1 MKIATG
7 SFATTLKYIGFSAI
21 LAGSLGLSGHTA
33 KAGEL
38 MDWLAGVAEGEDR
51 IEYPERA
58 PLVVP
63 PALKL
68 PQPKTSAAATNPAWP
83 KDPDLERKRKAKEAA
98 MAPAKT
104 GKAADPGRPL
114 TVEEIR
120 AGRIAGANMPTAE
133 DLNRRDPSKPLTPQ
147 EMQAINEEFARKR
160 QEEAAAV
167 SGPQARNYLTDP
179 PTVYRQRAVLTPEME
194 AQAAAAGSPVNGEKP
209 WYQFW

>member
-7 SFATTLKYIGFSAI
+7 RLTTTLKYIGFSFVFAAA
-21 LAGSLGLSGHTA
+21 AGLFAPSA
-33 KAGEL
+33 RAGEL

-68 PQPKTSAAATNPAWP
+68 PAPKTSAAATNPAWP
-83 KDPDLERKRKAKEAA
+83 KDPDLEKKRKANEAA
-98 MAPAKT
+98 AAKPR
-104 GKAADPGRPL
+104 DPGKPL

-120 AGRIAGANMPTAE
+120 AGRIAGANMPTSE
-133 DLNRRDPSKPLTPQ
+133 EMNRKDPSRPLTPQ
-147 EMQAINEEFARKR
+147 EMQALNEEFARKR
-160 QEEAAAV
+160 QEEAAAALTPT
-167 SGPQARNYLTDP
+167 GRAYLTDP
-179 PTVYRQRAVLTPEME
+179 PTPYRQRATLTPEME
-194 AQAAAAGSPVNGEKP
+194 AQAAAAGSPVNGKP

>member
-7 SFATTLKYIGFSAI
+7 SLATTLKYIGFTAI
-21 LAGSLGLSGHTA
+21 LAGALGVFAPSA

-38 MDWLAGVAEGEDR
+38 MDWLAGVAEGEDQ

-68 PQPKTSAAATNPAWP
+68 PAPKTSAAATNPAWP

-98 MAPAKT
+98 MAKPQ
-104 GKAADPGRPL
+104 DPDRRL

-133 DLNRRDPSKPLTPQ
+133 DLNRKDPSKPLTPQ
-147 EMQAINEEFARKR
+147 EMQAINEEFAKKR
-160 QEEAAAV
+160 QEEAAAALN
-167 SGPQARNYLTDP
+167 PKARVYLTDP
-179 PTVYRQRAVLTPEME
+179 PGVYRQRAVLTPEME
-194 AQAAAAGSPVNGEKP
+194 AQAAAAGSPVNAKP